1 MTGVQTCALPIS
13 AQAYLDL
20 FNQSVDGLNSD
31 FINIDGQSVAVT
43 DQMREVAEHL
53 IEQGT
58 AVEMSAWE
66 FAQLNPAITNATDSI
81 YQFAASLNNNSI
93 SGATNNNDSTSK
105 AVSIPAFASGGVVGD
120 GQLFIA
126 NEGGAEL
133 IGSDGSGNTAIVNN
147 EQIISAVTAGV
158 RQAVLEAGMSIA
170 DRVAESSGGGGDT
183 VIEIDSVEIAR
194 AANRGNK
201 KIGRRENHN
210 VTFA

>member
-1 MTGVQTCALPIS
+1 MFYYSVTVSRQTLAPILFNFCSIFEYPRSIWYVFPIS
-13 AQAYLDL
+13 
-20 FNQSVDGLNSD
+20 
-31 FINIDGQSVAVT
+31 VT
-43 DQMREVAEHL
+43 P
-53 IEQGT
+53 
-58 AVEMSAWE
+58 SAI
-66 FAQLNPAITNATDSI
+66 NPAITNATDSI

-93 SGATNNNDSTSK
+93 SGTANNDSTAK

-147 EQIISAVTAGV
+147 EQIISAVVTGV